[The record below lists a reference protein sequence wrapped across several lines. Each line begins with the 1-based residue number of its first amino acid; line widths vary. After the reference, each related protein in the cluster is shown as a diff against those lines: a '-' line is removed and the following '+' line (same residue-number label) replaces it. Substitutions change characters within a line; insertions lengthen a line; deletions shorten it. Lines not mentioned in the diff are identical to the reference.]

1 MKEEIELLTFLIE
14 KWDNEHNSFD
24 DIDPVQLLKSLMNDR
39 NMKPVSLAELLGV
52 SKGLVSDILNY
63 KKGLSK
69 EIIRKLADT
78 FKLSH
83 EAFNR
88 HYDLVASVNAQA
100 HSFRKSIFRK
110 KSCSLVHFDYQDIRD
125 DRVYTYFNMN
135 ENETLTY
142 YIQLNAAY
150 LGKYFLPGTYCG
162 AMYDNTINTVK
173 IMLLIL
179 II

>member
-1 MKEEIELLTFLIE
+1 MEALKYKIIKSRKQYNEYCNNWRHCLTITGRSKSMKEEIELLTFLIE

-39 NMKPVSLAELLGV
+39 NMKPVSLAQLLGV

-88 HYDLVASVNAQA
+88 HYDLVASVN
-100 HSFRKSIFRK
+100 RKRT
-110 KSCSLVHFDYQDIRD
+110 IREKYLSGR
-125 DRVYTYFNMN
+125 RV
-135 ENETLTY
+135 
-142 YIQLNAAY
+142 A
-150 LGKYFLPGTYCG
+150 
-162 AMYDNTINTVK
+162 V
-173 IMLLIL
+173 
-179 II
+179 

>member
-1 MKEEIELLTFLIE
+1 METLKYKIIKSRKQYNDYCNQLETMLDSTGRSKSMKEEIELLTLLIE

-39 NMKPVSLAELLGV
+39 NMKPISLAELLGV

-88 HYDLVASVNAQA
+88 HYDLVASVNRRRNR
-100 HSFRKSIFRK
+100 SGKIS
-110 KSCSLVHFDYQDIRD
+110 SGG
-125 DRVYTYFNMN
+125 RV
-135 ENETLTY
+135 
-142 YIQLNAAY
+142 A
-150 LGKYFLPGTYCG
+150 
-162 AMYDNTINTVK
+162 V
-173 IMLLIL
+173 
-179 II
+179 

>member
-1 MKEEIELLTFLIE
+1 MRVNLIKKQTIEDYAEMKALKYKIIRSKKQYNDYCEQLETLLENNRKSKLMKEEIELLTFLIE
-14 KWDNEHNSFD
+14 KWDSEHNSFHD
-24 DIDPVQLLKSLMNDR
+24 VDPVQLLKSLMDDR

-88 HYDLVASVNAQA
+88 HYDLVTSVNGKRT
-100 HSFRKSIFRK
+100 HSK
-110 KSCSLVHFDYQDIRD
+110 KVSSGR
-125 DRVYTYFNMN
+125 RV
-135 ENETLTY
+135 
-142 YIQLNAAY
+142 A
-150 LGKYFLPGTYCG
+150 
-162 AMYDNTINTVK
+162 V
-173 IMLLIL
+173 
-179 II
+179 